1 MCPTTYKIP
10 TLLSGPRSHCCL
22 QLHAHVKRPL
32 KLPRPRCE
40 IFCVCVCVSLCV
52 FAFVCHGLWGR
63 MRPEFVAQFDVGMLV
78 RLCCGLCA
86 SAVVCVPLPWSVC
99 LCRGLCASAVV
110 CVPLPWSVCL
120 CRGLCASAL
129 VCVPLPWSV
138 CLCCGLCAS
147 AVVCVP
153 LPLPWSVCLCRG
165 LCASAVVYVPLLWS
179 VCLLCMVSIQLRELH
194 YAEWIRRAVPGIYFS
209 FLYLCKCQRV
219 RFDLGIQWC

>member
-1 MCPTTYKIP
+1 MFGYLPCLPVVHLFNLIETIAAGIYSQPSCMCPTTYKIP

-86 SAVVCVPLPWSVC
+86 SAVVCVPLLWSM
-99 LCRGLCASAVV
+99 
-110 CVPLPWSVCL
+110 
-120 CRGLCASAL
+120 
-129 VCVPLPWSV
+129 

-147 AVVCVP
+147 FAWCQYNSGNCITRNGSEELCQVYILAFYTYASASVCV
-153 LPLPWSVCLCRG
+153 LT
-165 LCASAVVYVPLLWS
+165 
-179 VCLLCMVSIQLRELH
+179 
-194 YAEWIRRAVPGIYFS
+194 
-209 FLYLCKCQRV
+209 
-219 RFDLGIQWC
+219 